1 MYPVRMTSSPAVWTQ
16 REQRLNLLM
25 TRAQVVA
32 TALFF
37 PVLEPDRLFTLAR
50 AALAAFSF
58 AFSILA

>member
-1 MYPVRMTSSPAVWTQ
+1 MNLH
-16 REQRLNLLM
+16 RLDLVM

-32 TALFF
+32 TALFL
-37 PVLEPDRLFTLAR
+37 PELEPARLFTLAR